1 MWIFLLPSNKVK
13 KIATMLCV
21 REREGERQRERE
33 RERER
38 ERRDTLKEKK
48 VEAGFEGKEPPP
60 SWKQE

>member
-21 REREGERQRERE
+21 REREGERQRK
-33 RERER
+33 RER
-38 ERRDTLKEKK
+38 ERRDTLNEKK

-60 SWKQE
+60 SWK